1 MEYSYYSIE
10 TYEFQSSSNSAF
22 SSMDILNT
30 KYFSSCSF
38 QENST
43 LHSSG
48 SDDTS
53 SVKQLVGSIS
63 GNKDFENQG
72 FQTGG
77 EEINANAG
85 QLQLA

>member
-1 MEYSYYSIE
+1 MSVFIVYVQILRSV
-10 TYEFQSSSNSAF
+10 QSGA
-22 SSMDILNT
+22 MDILNT
-30 KYFSSCSF
+30 KYFHSCSF
-38 QENST
+38 QENNT
-43 LHSSG
+43 LHSSD

-63 GNKDFENQG
+63 GNKNFENQG